1 MNNQQ
6 IMDWMR
12 IVGLTECLIGA
23 VLVVVLYLM
32 RKMMKRIWGMSA
44 ILLTIAP
51 EEDVARKLR
60 ILADRAG
67 IAMRGEMRDDGK

>member
-1 MNNQQ
+1 MSNQQ

-67 IAMRGEMRDDGK
+67 LAMRGEKHDDGE

>member
-44 ILLTIAP
+44 ILLAIAP
-51 EEDVARKLR
+51 EEDVARTLR
-60 ILADRAG
+60 ILADTAG
-67 IAMRGEMRDDGK
+67 IAMRGEKRDDGE

>member
-1 MNNQQ
+1 MSNQQ

-23 VLVVVLYLM
+23 VLVVVLYLI

-44 ILLTIAP
+44 ILLAIAP

-67 IAMRGEMRDDGK
+67 IAMRGEKRDDGK

>member
-1 MNNQQ
+1 MSNQQ

-67 IAMRGEMRDDGK
+67 LAMRGEKRDDGK

>member
-1 MNNQQ
+1 MSNQQ

-67 IAMRGEMRDDGK
+67 LAMRGEKHDDGK

>member
-23 VLVVVLYLM
+23 VLVVVLYLI

-67 IAMRGEMRDDGK
+67 LAMRGEKRDDGE